1 MQMLQMGGNAPVPE
15 KKFDLVIGWP
25 TAAGSLDSSAYLLG
39 ESGKVR
45 GDADMVF
52 YNQPSDANGSVR
64 ITDAQSGQVRLSID
78 LDRVSRDVAQIV
90 VCVTIDEQDRR
101 MSAFQGASVTLES
114 ESSAALCFRPDLTH
128 ASELAMRLVA
138 LYRRNGVWKLRAD
151 GQGYNDGLT
160 PLARS
165 FGIDVAEDEAPP
177 PKVDD
182 HERSSTEPGPPRPPA
197 PRLPDT
203 PIEFDVA
210 EAAPSI
216 AQPVPDDGSIRLT
229 DERPAVSWDIRGR
242 PEIGEIAA
250 VLTWQGRRGGTS
262 GRPRAFEP
270 AFGCFYEMADG
281 RKGLV
286 QSWDGNGQLEAY
298 PFLHLGPV
306 KLDGNIREQRLR
318 VSGRGMPLVRS
329 LTLFAHLQ
337 ADAPNW
343 YASTMHLTLSTPG
356 EPSVTLLS
364 EAGPEG
370 KSIVA
375 LLRLRCAQG
384 GVDVERLMRF
394 ADGHREL
401 DRELGWG
408 LRWRTFYPSSGR

>member
-15 KKFDLVIGWP
+15 QRFDLVIGWP
-25 TAAGSLDSSAYLLG
+25 AAAGSLDSSVYLLG
-39 ESGKVR
+39 ENGKVR
-45 GDADMVF
+45 GDADMIF
-52 YNQPSDANGSVR
+52 YNQRADADGSVR
-64 ITDAQSGQVRLSID
+64 ITNAQRGQVHLSID
-78 LDRVSRDVAQIV
+78 LDRVPSDVARIV
-90 VCVTIDEQDRR
+90 VCVTIEEPDRR
-101 MSAFQGASVTLES
+101 MSAFEGTSVTLETKG
-114 ESSAALCFRPDLTH
+114 SAALCFRPDLTH

-151 GQGYNDGLT
+151 GQGYNDGLA

-177 PKVDD
+177 PKGDVQ
-182 HERSSTEPGPPRPPA
+182 ERPATGSVPPRPLA
-197 PRLPDT
+197 ARLPDT
-203 PIEFDVA
+203 PIEFDVP
-210 EAAPSI
+210 EAAPSP

-229 DERPAVSWDIRGR
+229 DERPAASWDIRGR

-250 VLTWQGRRGGTS
+250 VLTWQGRRGGMN

-306 KLDGNIREQRLR
+306 KLDGNRGEQRLR
-318 VSGRGMPLVRS
+318 VSGRGMPPIRS

-343 YASTMHLTLSTPG
+343 YASTMHLGLSMPG
-356 EPSVTLLS
+356 EPPVTLS
-364 EAGPEG
+364 GEEGPEG
-370 KSIVA
+370 KGIVA
-375 LLRLRCAQG
+375 LLRLRYVRDG
-384 GVDVERLMRF
+384 IDVERLMRF

-408 LRWRTFYPSSGR
+408 LRWKTFYPSNGR